1 MMAKGFPLS
10 NHLQILIHRRSAQTA
25 YPRQFADV
33 HPARGVG
40 RIVPEEYGG
49 DVLFRR
55 GAAPDLLALGFCVRH
70 AGFDTGANHGKFQ
83 LAEYTRHLQKRFA
96 HRVGLTVVTVDGNG
110 ADDLQAEALF
120 ADNVDDLAELLCG
133 A

>member
-1 MMAKGFPLS
+1 MAVKYS
-10 NHLQILIHRRSAQTA
+10 RYILLCDSRS
-25 YPRQFADV
+25 
-33 HPARGVG
+33 
-40 RIVPEEYGG
+40 
-49 DVLFRR
+49 
-55 GAAPDLLALGFCVRH
+55 PDLLALGFCVRH